1 MSIKI
6 MSDGCYI
13 NNIYVTWEESTLFN
27 MYCLFLRGRIERES
41 FIDELKYD
49 NFDRAEKL
57 YNEIMKK

>member
-13 NNIYVTWEESTLFN
+13 NNIYVTWEESNLFN

-41 FIDELKYD
+41 FIDEFKYD

-57 YNEIMKK
+57 YNEIMK

>member
-1 MSIKI
+1 

-13 NNIYVTWEESTLFN
+13 NNIYVTWEESNLFN

-41 FIDELKYD
+41 FIDEFKYD

-57 YNEIMKK
+57 YNEIMK